1 MCLIRKKVQAQKWQ
15 NVVNLG
21 EVSEDHFSNFSVE
34 NFQYKTLR
42 GEKEFCPWDGLRNLQ
57 SVKVRHSLD

>member
-21 EVSEDHFSNFSVE
+21 EASGDHSSNFSVE
-34 NFQYKTLR
+34 IFQYKTLK
-42 GEKEFCPWDGLRNLQ
+42 GEKEF
-57 SVKVRHSLD
+57 